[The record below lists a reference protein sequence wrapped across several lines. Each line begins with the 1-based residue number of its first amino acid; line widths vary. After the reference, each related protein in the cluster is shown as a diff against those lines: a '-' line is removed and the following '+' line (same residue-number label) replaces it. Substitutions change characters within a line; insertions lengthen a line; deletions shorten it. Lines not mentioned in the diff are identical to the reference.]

1 MRQDIYSTYEKQSAF
16 MYSGIPIKKKNLTSQ
31 EKGRQLNRK
40 KKKERAIYMYASQI
54 KKVKWF

>member
-1 MRQDIYSTYEKQSAF
+1 MRQDIYSTYEKQSAC

-40 KKKERAIYMYASQI
+40 KKEHAIYMYASQI
-54 KKVKWF
+54 KKVK